1 MDLMRKRGLTLRKT
15 LLFSALIIGAGA
27 GVSVYKLTSTHQGA
41 VVVSDK
47 VREITYPV
55 QYSDGHITENAIV
68 SDPRFR
74 NTATLEGARL
84 LALANI
90 LSFVPRSARE
100 DGPVQMEKGTW
111 LWTPLLKITPEY
123 RDSIISG
130 AKHNGIR
137 NIYLSI
143 DSYLDIYTL
152 PDGPKKDGT
161 KKKFDDA
168 LEKFITQARKNGM
181 TVDAEGGWRNWAE
194 PGHEYKAF
202 AVLEYAVGYNRTH
215 AEKLRGFQYDVE
227 PYLLESYKENKKSTL
242 HRFVALMQASMD
254 KLSDSDMA
262 LSVSIPE
269 FYDGTQYGTPKYF
282 RSENKKST
290 PHRFVALMQASMAKL
305 SDSDLALSVA
315 IPEFYD
321 CSQDGT
327 PKYFYGFRYGY
338 TLDHLLGVLDRRPG
352 SKIIVMAYRN
362 FAEGENGIIEISK
375 NEIDEAARYRTKI
388 VVAGE
393 TGDVLPSYITFHNT
407 SRSHYDEQLG
417 VVEKALAG
425 EKSYGGMS
433 THYINTLLALK

>member
-1 MDLMRKRGLTLRKT
+1 MRKRGLTLRKT

-242 HRFVALMQASMD
+242 HRFVALMQASM
-254 KLSDSDMA
+254 
-262 LSVSIPE
+262 
-269 FYDGTQYGTPKYF
+269 
-282 RSENKKST
+282 
-290 PHRFVALMQASMAKL
+290 AKL

-321 CSQDGT
+321 GSQDGT